1 MKRCFFAILL
11 LLFTGSAQAQPRRRA
26 AVLRLEFGDRVPEVG
41 RARLSSELLEALA
54 ANEFQPFA
62 GPVVNNIL
70 KKDAA
75 LESCRE
81 DACYRRAAGRLG
93 VDFLVVGAVRAERR
107 SFEVELGLVSGR
119 SGRVLNSKTSKC
131 ELCGI
136 AEVGEKLS
144 KLVGALASGA
154 APDTPPTARVAIDS
168 LPSGA
173 AVSIDGRPRGPTP
186 LELELEAGDHKVAV
200 ASNGYMTAEK
210 RLRTEEGT
218 RENVSIV
225 LAPAGIVVAGG
236 AGVSGSAQGAVSL
249 DLRKWGWRGVLLGA
263 AAIVGGTAYI
273 LLDGKKVGTNEDGT
287 SIVNEFKMQAGL
299 LLGSGVAILSTSAI
313 MIYLAPPVAGAAD
326 RSASSVPGFAWSGG
340 VHGRF

>member
-1 MKRCFFAILL
+1 MKPGLFAVVLL
-11 LLFTGSAQAQPRRRA
+11 VAGVSQAQAQPRRRA
-26 AVLRLEFGDRVPEVG
+26 AVLRLEFGERVPEVG

-81 DACYRRAAGRLG
+81 DGCYRRAAGRLG

-107 SFEVELGLVSGR
+107 SFEVDLALVSGR

-154 APDTPPTARVAIDS
+154 APDTPPTARVSIDS

-173 AVSIDGRPRGPTP
+173 TVSIDGRPRGPTP
-186 LELELEAGDHKVAV
+186 LDLELEAGEHKVAV
-200 ASNGYMTAEK
+200 ASHGYLTAEK

-218 RENVSIV
+218 KESVSIV
-225 LAPAGIVVAGG
+225 LARSGGPVAVTGNDPVRDGG
-236 AGVSGSAQGAVSL
+236 GL
-249 DLRKWGWRGVLLGA
+249 DLGKWGWRGVFLGA
-263 AAIVGGTAYI
+263 AAIVGGTVFL
-273 LLDGKKVGTNEDGT
+273 LLDGKRVGSDEDG
-287 SIVNEFKMQAGL
+287 SNIVNEFKLQAGL
-299 LLGSGVAILSTSAI
+299 LLGGGAVLTGTSAV
-313 MIYLAPPVAGAAD
+313 MIFVSPSTGGATRAD
-326 RSASSVPGFAWSGG
+326 AASTATAWTGGFR
-340 VHGRF
+340 GRF